1 MYGTTQP
8 KFPELFLDV
17 FGQWNAANGTGGSE
31 RGQLLA
37 KQPYDDGYCYQVND
51 GNISTYRQAQFPH
64 TPNQLMGTNLWCQ
77 NNIALPTDIPTG
89 SKYTLYW
96 VWDWPTEPGVDP
108 NLPKGKAELYT
119 TCMDIDIVA
128 KPGSKRRMKVRQAPA
143 PSSPSS
149 IDRNS
154 MAIPAYVSS
163 LTASPAPAGASP
175 SAQGSPASPEAT
187 TTSPADVQI
196 AANPTNTAN
205 SYIENAVSAAIVA
218 EAPKVPLTV
227 TVDIVIS
234 PIAGATAANQ
244 AASPVAASTPLI
256 ASVSTPALAPAA
268 TQAASPAAASTPTTA
283 PAAAPSSLPPKSLD
297 INPPILS
304 ATATPVV
311 APAVATTAGPSASA
325 PGFSGTATPVVA
337 SPAVAAN
344 AGAAANSTSAVMAVG
359 ASQNG
364 TVAAKG
370 QCAATTCKSK
380 RRSILFGKKGGQRL

>member
-1 MYGTTQP
+1 
-8 KFPELFLDV
+8 
-17 FGQWNAANGTGGSE
+17 
-31 RGQLLA
+31 
-37 KQPYDDGYCYQVND
+37 
-51 GNISTYRQAQFPH
+51 
-64 TPNQLMGTNLWCQ
+64 MGANLWCQ
-77 NNIALPTDIPTG
+77 NNLALPTNIPIG
-89 SKYTLYW
+89 SNYTLYW

-175 SAQGSPASPEAT
+175 SAQGSPASPEVT

-244 AASPVAASTPLI
+244 AASPVAASTPPI
-256 ASVSTPALAPAA
+256 ASVSTLALAPAA

-304 ATATPVV
+304 GTATPVV
-311 APAVATTAGPSASA
+311 ASPVVAATAGQSASA

-344 AGAAANSTSAVMAVG
+344 AGTATNSTSAVLAAG

-370 QCAATTCKSK
+370 QCTATTCKSK
-380 RRSILFGKKGGQRL
+380 RRSILFGKKGRQRL